1 MEVNHMKFSKS
12 EIRRLRKIKNR
23 TIEETIQIDIL
34 GFIETIHSNKQN
46 FIDEMY
52 DSEYFGDLGMTFKK
66 KSGGVMGVISVNIKN
81 EDRELVYIFNDQGYE
96 SLDDLLE
103 LNESTSVTLEEF
115 ADIISRNK

>member
-1 MEVNHMKFSKS
+1 MKFSKS

-66 KSGGVMGVISVNIKN
+66 KSGGVMGVINVNIKN
-81 EDRELVYIFNDQGYE
+81 EDREVVYIFNDQGYE